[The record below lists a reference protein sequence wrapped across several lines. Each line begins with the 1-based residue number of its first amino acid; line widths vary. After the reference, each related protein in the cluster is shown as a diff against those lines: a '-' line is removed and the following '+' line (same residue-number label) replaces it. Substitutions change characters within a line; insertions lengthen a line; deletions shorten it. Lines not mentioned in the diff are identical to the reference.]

1 MSYKAIAK
9 STKGYKI
16 KWGKGIFP
24 EYGNLSGPE
33 VSQKR
38 INRAKSIVKLIL
50 EQEENKIT
58 KAFNTFA
65 KKKILQSKC

>member
-38 INRAKSIVKLIL
+38 INRAKTIDIK
-50 EQEENKIT
+50 EDN
-58 KAFNTFA
+58 
-65 KKKILQSKC
+65 